1 MTFSFLSGFYILK
14 IVTIIAKESIKSM
27 GSSLLDKGS
36 IFREDA
42 ITKLCGAIPFIT
54 HCIHHTVFRMRN
66 QKKRPLH
73 PVHAMVFCPMN
84 YFAYSMALV
93 SRMTTTLTWPGYC
106 SSFSTRAAIS
116 WDRTVDWSSLIF
128 SGFTI
133 TRSSL
138 PA

>member
-27 GSSLLDKGS
+27 GPSLLDKDLYSRRMPLQSFAGPSHSSRAAS
-36 IFREDA
+36 IILYLKGR
-42 ITKLCGAIPFIT
+42 I
-54 HCIHHTVFRMRN
+54 
-66 QKKRPLH
+66 QKRPLH

-128 SGFTI
+128 SGFTM